1 MHQPPGQQLDRRDSL
16 PCSPTS
22 TRGGHGNALFN
33 DEAYHDAARR
43 APGQSPS
50 VTVGNGSQEQETAE
64 WDNASHSQESAM
76 SLTPSSLDS
85 PAPPIWQSPNMT
97 DQEIV
102 YDIFSYILE
111 MLEPN
116 GADASYC
123 YERATM
129 VPPITA
135 ESLAEL
141 DMHRIINNP
150 KLRHDVNFDRDLHF
164 RPNLDGSKGR
174 QKVKSAEQYWQAL
187 EGELFMLGFGAQMK
201 MAAADGKVVAYWER
215 VLKHSQRRLR
225 SMFEAIRD
233 ILKTLVPDYE
243 QKTIIERL
251 DVDLIMQEIS
261 NGVCDLLSLS
271 TWLTKVLKAHCA
283 PMRDDMVDEMQK
295 DIEVGALEVR
305 HEKLV
310 SGLRQLLSIL
320 EAMKLDVAN
329 HQIRHM
335 RPLLVDDT
343 VNFQRH
349 YNAHRVAT
357 GKLDVCKAHK
367 WVDAELEHLTT
378 PSHQATHLEALTSA
392 LLKDVLFDESNP
404 IPSTFYLDSD
414 RLKCIRLDVRSTV
427 CYSLCRKIL
436 AELAPTRVTSSEL
449 LRAQG
454 ALHASIS
461 AIVGISGRFTERI
474 ENIAV
479 EIVRILLILE
489 GRYPPLDTSLL
500 GIVEQKLAVA
510 LNPASEAFDQIARD
524 TCDRLLPK
532 VTMSVEEHIRL
543 SALDLQNALVT
554 SAANQLPPPPI
565 GFGAVLAPPEPA
577 RNYDPDD
584 DIVRRL
590 THVICLHW
598 KVWAELVYLAPLR
611 AESEMLD
618 AESPMS
624 PGSSGSLSP
633 TMPIAQAVYAPGKK
647 WLPVGV
653 TVMEVS
659 TGIPTPTSSPETKPE
674 QPCPDSPSQSDAQQ
688 EHESLDAQ
696 QQQKHPT

>member
-22 TRGGHGNALFN
+22 TRGGHGNAPFN

-50 VTVGNGSQEQETAE
+50 VAVGNGSQEQETAE

-76 SLTPSSLDS
+76 SLTPSSMDS
-85 PAPPIWQSPNMT
+85 STPPIWQSPNMT

-116 GADASYC
+116 GADVSYC

-174 QKVKSAEQYWQAL
+174 QKVESAEQYWQAL

-201 MAAADGKVVAYWER
+201 MAAADTKVVTYWER

-233 ILKTLVPDYE
+233 ILKTLVSDYE

-251 DVDLIMQEIS
+251 DVDLMMQEIS

-283 PMRDDMVDEMQK
+283 PMRDDTVDEMQK
-295 DIEVGALEVR
+295 DIEVGALEIG

-335 RPLLVDDT
+335 HPLLVDDT
-343 VNFQRH
+343 INFQRH
-349 YNAHRVAT
+349 YNAHRIAT
-357 GKLDVCKAHK
+357 GKIDVCKARK
-367 WVDAELEHLTT
+367 WFDAELEHLTT
-378 PSHQATHLEALTSA
+378 PSHQATHLQALTSA
-392 LLKDVLFDESNP
+392 LLKDVLFNESSP
-404 IPSTFYLDSD
+404 IPLTFYLDSD
-414 RLKCIRLDVRSTV
+414 RLKCIRLDVRSTIY
-427 CYSLCRKIL
+427 YSLCRKVL

-454 ALHASIS
+454 ALHVSIS

-500 GIVEQKLAVA
+500 GLVEQKLAVA
-510 LNPASEAFDQIARD
+510 LSPASEAFDQIARD

-554 SAANQLPPPPI
+554 SAGNQLPPPPI
-565 GFGAVLAPPEPA
+565 GIGAVLVPPEPT

-598 KVWAELVYLAPLR
+598 NVWAELVYLAPVR

-618 AESPMS
+618 EESPMS

-653 TVMEVS
+653 TVTEVS
-659 TGIPTPTSSPETKPE
+659 TGIPTPASSPETKPE

-688 EHESLDAQ
+688 EQESLDAQ
-696 QQQKHPT
+696 QKQKHPT

>member
-43 APGQSPS
+43 APGQSSS
-50 VTVGNGSQEQETAE
+50 VTVGDGSQEQETAE

-343 VNFQRH
+343 INFQRH
-349 YNAHRVAT
+349 YNAHRIAT
-357 GKLDVCKAHK
+357 GKIDVCKAHK
-367 WVDAELEHLTT
+367 WFDAELEHLTT
-378 PSHQATHLEALTSA
+378 QSHQATHLEALTSA
-392 LLKDVLFDESNP
+392 LLKDVLFNESNP
-404 IPSTFYLDSD
+404 IPPTFYLDSD

-427 CYSLCRKIL
+427 CYSLCRKVL

-500 GIVEQKLAVA
+500 GLVEQKLAVA
-510 LNPASEAFDQIARD
+510 LNPA
-524 TCDRLLPK
+524 
-532 VTMSVEEHIRL
+532 
-543 SALDLQNALVT
+543 
-554 SAANQLPPPPI
+554 
-565 GFGAVLAPPEPA
+565 
-577 RNYDPDD
+577 
-584 DIVRRL
+584 
-590 THVICLHW
+590 
-598 KVWAELVYLAPLR
+598 
-611 AESEMLD
+611 
-618 AESPMS
+618 
-624 PGSSGSLSP
+624 
-633 TMPIAQAVYAPGKK
+633 
-647 WLPVGV
+647 
-653 TVMEVS
+653 
-659 TGIPTPTSSPETKPE
+659 
-674 QPCPDSPSQSDAQQ
+674 
-688 EHESLDAQ
+688 
-696 QQQKHPT
+696 